1 MLPTCSSV
9 SFRFLPFL
17 SQERGT
23 RWVIRSVYVGV
34 TIGAAAIEILD
45 RTKRLWLGGVPAAVV
60 ARVAHPWHSYFQQL
74 GVVRAVRFVAVRAIL
89 HHWRVLPEKGP
100 ASFALDELFRIR
112 RAMRIVAA
120 GTGDFAFAIRHMRRT
135 L

>member
-1 MLPTCSSV
+1 M
-9 SFRFLPFL
+9 
-17 SQERGT
+17 
-23 RWVIRSVYVGV
+23 IRSVYVGV

-60 ARVAHPWHSYFQQL
+60 ARVAHPWHSNLQKL
-74 GVVRAVRFVAVRAIL
+74 GVVRAVWFVAVRAIL
-89 HHWRVLPEKGP
+89 QHRRVLPEKGP
-100 ASFALDELFRIR
+100 ASFAMAAEAIFVGRALDELLRIR

-120 GTGDFAFAIRHMRRT
+120 RAGDFAFAIRHMRRT